1 MNYNY
6 NYNLRLIPKNNSINN
21 FDPKALKKKKKNIL
35 NIPVNNGGPVR
46 LKNKDINNNSINR
59 ILKKPKTPDLD
70 NNINHQYQQY
80 NFKNNYY
87 PRQSHNNFDNKLINN
102 NIINGNDNVKYN
114 RPSTAPLKDKNIK
127 KKKNYS
133 YDNRKNSINKY
144 NNNIGENNQLYH
156 LHNSKRLP
164 SPMLKSKKEMCMNK
178 KVRYRAPSPIISPSL
193 GISNFQRK
201 KIKMKNDIYEYT

>member
-1 MNYNY
+1 MNYSY

-21 FDPKALKKKKKNIL
+21 FDPKALKKAKKNIL
-35 NIPVNNGGPVR
+35 NIPMNNGGPIR

-102 NIINGNDNVKYN
+102 NIINGNDNAKYN

-127 KKKNYS
+127 NKKNYS
-133 YDNRKNSINKY
+133 YDKRKNNINKY
-144 NNNIGENNQLYH
+144 NNNIGGNNQLYN
-156 LHNSKRLP
+156 LYNSKRLP
-164 SPMLKSKKEMCMNK
+164 SPMLKSKKEMSMNK

-201 KIKMKNDIYEYT
+201 KKMRNDMYEYT